1 MIGFLILSYLT
12 RLTKQ
17 FLEVKDNEALEKL
30 SKVDIAK

>member
-1 MIGFLILSYLT
+1 M
-12 RLTKQ
+12 TKQ